1 MINKNKI
8 KIYYQFATAK
18 RKTQNGEKEVLKRK
32 KFLEKNITSNSEI
45 TLAIPSHGPG
55 SIETEYDEAIAIPNV
70 LNSIIKAEKKDYDVA
85 IISCFSDPGIV
96 ACREKVK
103 IPVVG
108 SGENSL
114 FLASQLGNNFSIL
127 SPLKDN
133 ANNFNKKISILGL
146 DKKYC
151 STRAIEMSVLDLA
164 KDKKETLKKIL
175 KVAREAVNDDGADVL
190 ILGCMSMAFHDIT
203 SIIEEKI
210 KVPVINPVKASLL
223 MAESLVKMKLSHSK
237 KTYPTP
243 PNKIFY

>member
-1 MINKNKI
+1 MLSNNKI

-18 RKTQNGEKEVLKRK
+18 KKADNGKAEILKRK
-32 KFLEKNITSNSEI
+32 KFLERNIGSNSEI

-70 LNSIIKAEKKDYDVA
+70 LDSIIKAEKKGYDVA

-96 ACREKVK
+96 ACREKIK

-146 DKKYC
+146 EKKYC
-151 STRAIEMSVLDLA
+151 STRSINTPVLDLA
-164 KDKKETLKKIL
+164 KNKKETLKKIL
-175 KVAREAVNDDGADVL
+175 KAANEAVNNDGADVL

-210 KVPVINPVKASLL
+210 KVPVINPVKASLI

-237 KTYPTP
+237 KAYPTP